1 MNEFITMLKIRSLC
15 EKRKTCIKET
25 GEGGID
31 KCPLF
36 DPCNHLAFSDLTE
49 GQLLEIAEAL
59 GEIEVD
65 YDG

>member
-1 MNEFITMLKIRSLC
+1 MNEFITMLKIRKLC
-15 EKRKTCIKET
+15 EKRRTCIKKT
-25 GEGGID
+25 DDGNID

-36 DPCNHLAFSDLTE
+36 VSCNDLIFSDLTE

-65 YDG
+65 YGE